1 MKGVF
6 LWYNKEMEFEQIVA
20 YAEKQNASDIHFS
33 PGLPIFLRITGE
45 MIPMSEERAT
55 PEQIQQMLDGL
66 LKDEHKEILK
76 ARRQADFLAVTAS
89 GLRLR
94 GNAFFQEYGVSAS
107 FRIVPRNIRPSASLG
122 FPKFVY
128 DRFLHMKQGLVLI
141 VGPTGE
147 GKSTTLASMLQERAN
162 MKTEHVI
169 TVEDPVEYLLSSEKS
184 VVQQREVGRDVLNF
198 KDGIIAGLREDPDV
212 LMVGE
217 MRDLETISSV
227 LTMAETGHTVFSTL
241 HTNNGPETITRII
254 DVFPPEHQDQIR
266 SQLATTLTM
275 IISQRLIPAAD
286 GKSLVLAYE
295 ILSTNYAIQNYIR
308 QNKIY
313 QIPNV
318 LQTDSSGYMVQYEQ
332 SLAGLVISG
341 KVTKETALEYAQDK
355 DQLKSILIANG
366 IK

>member
-1 MKGVF
+1 MD
-6 LWYNKEMEFEQIVA
+6 FEQIVA

-33 PGLPIFLRITGE
+33 PGLPIFLRITGQ
-45 MIPMSEERAT
+45 MIPLDDKPLESEK
-55 PEQIQQMLDGL
+55 IQEILDPL
-66 LKDEHKEILK
+66 LKPEHKEVLK
-76 ARRQADFLAVTAS
+76 NRRQVDFLAVTQV

-107 FRIVPRNIRPSASLG
+107 FRIIPRNIRPSISLG

-147 GKSTTLASMLQERAN
+147 GKSTTLASMIQERAN
-162 MKTEHVI
+162 LQTEHII
-169 TVEDPVEYLLSSEKS
+169 TVEDPVEYLLTSSKS
-184 VVQQREVGRDVLNF
+184 MVQQREVGRDVLNF

-275 IISQRLIPAAD
+275 IISQRLLPAAD
-286 GKSLVLAYE
+286 GKSLILAYE
-295 ILSTNYAIQNYIR
+295 ILSTNYAIQNHIR

-313 QIPNV
+313 QIQNV
-318 LQTDSSGYMVQYEQ
+318 LQTDSSGYMVQFEQ
-332 SLAGLVISG
+332 SLAGLVINN
-341 KVTKETALEYAQDK
+341 KITKETAIEYAQDK

-366 IK
+366 VK